1 MVNNAP
7 GNGGRIRER
16 DRRQLRELG
25 TMKFKTRIV
34 LALGVTVL
42 MPLAP
47 ALAADYDPPIYVDQA
62 PEYKPVEIG
71 SGWYLRGDV
80 GYILKD
86 RMGSV
91 DYRTF
96 DATPPGTYSNSTF
109 DTHEPD
115 TDFTFGAGFGY
126 HFNDWLRADATVE
139 GFRGNFAGTTSS
151 GDACGGMPAG
161 TSCRSQDSAKFSAIG
176 IMANAYADLGTYA
189 GFTPYVGGGLGYS
202 LVRWNDLSNT
212 LYCVGAACPSTA
224 AVSTAQ
230 HGGED
235 SWRFTYALMAGVA
248 YDISQNLKLDVG
260 YRYKHIQ
267 GGDMFGW
274 DSGTAAAGASG
285 IQGRDNGFDT
295 HEIKVGLRYD
305 LW

>member
-1 MVNNAP
+1 MTLTM
-7 GNGGRIRER
+7 RIA
-16 DRRQLRELG
+16 
-25 TMKFKTRIV
+25 
-34 LALGVTVL
+34 LAVAAGAS
-42 MPLAP
+42 MPLTP

-62 PEYKPVEIG
+62 PEYVPVEIG

-86 RMGSV
+86 RTGNV

-96 DATPPGTYSNSTF
+96 DATPPGTYSDYSFATRAI
-109 DTHEPD
+109 D
-115 TDFTFGAGFGY
+115 TDFTFGGGFGY

-139 GFRGNFAGTTSS
+139 GFRGDFNGTTTMPAPCS
-151 GDACGGMPAG
+151 GAMPAG
-161 TSCRSQDSAKFSAIG
+161 TTCRSEDSAKFSAIG

-202 LVRWNDLSNT
+202 LIRWGDLDGSA
-212 LYCVGAACPSTA
+212 YCVGAACPTTA
-224 AVSTAQ
+224 AVGTSL

-235 SWRFTYALMAGVA
+235 NWRFTYALMAGVA
-248 YDISQNLKLDVG
+248 YDISKNLKLDVG
-260 YRYKHIQ
+260 YKYRHIQ

-274 DSGTAAAGASG
+274 NAADSAAGASG
-285 IQGRDNGFDT
+285 VQGRDKGFDT
-295 HEIKVGLRYD
+295 HEVKVGLRYD

>member
-1 MVNNAP
+1 
-7 GNGGRIRER
+7 
-16 DRRQLRELG
+16 
-25 TMKFKTRIV
+25 MKFALHIA
-34 LALGVTVL
+34 LAMAATAL
-42 MPLAP
+42 MPPAP
-47 ALAADYDPPIYVDQA
+47 ALSADYDPPIYVDQA
-62 PEYKPVEIG
+62 PEYVPVEIG

-80 GYILKD
+80 GYVLED
-86 RMGSV
+86 RIGSV

-96 DATPPGTYSNSTF
+96 DPTPPGSYSGSTF
-109 DTHEPD
+109 ATRALD
-115 TDFTFGAGFGY
+115 TDFTFGGGFGY

-139 GFRGNFAGTTSS
+139 GFRGDFNGTTAS
-151 GDACGGMPAG
+151 ALPCGGGLPAT
-161 TSCRSQDSAKFSAIG
+161 TSCRSDDRSKFSAVG

-189 GFTPYVGGGLGYS
+189 GFTPYVGGGVGYS
-202 LVRWNDLSNT
+202 LLRWKDLSNT

-224 AVSTAQ
+224 ALATFK

-248 YDISQNLKLDVG
+248 YDISKNLKLDLG
-260 YRYKHIQ
+260 YKYRHIQ

-274 DSGTAAAGASG
+274 DSFSSAAGATG

>member
-1 MVNNAP
+1 MKLDI
-7 GNGGRIRER
+7 RIA
-16 DRRQLRELG
+16 
-25 TMKFKTRIV
+25 
-34 LALGVTVL
+34 LALAATAI

-86 RMGSV
+86 RIGNPG
-91 DYRTF
+91 YRAF
-96 DATPPGTYSNSTF
+96 DATPPGSYSDNAFATSGI
-109 DTHEPD
+109 D
-115 TDFTFGAGFGY
+115 TDVTFGAGFGY

-139 GFRGNFAGTTSS
+139 GFRGDFAGTTA
-151 GDACGGMPAG
+151 GAGPCAPGLPASTG
-161 TSCRSQDSAKFSAIG
+161 CRTEDGAKFSAIG
-176 IMANAYADLGTYA
+176 VMANGYVDLGTYA

-202 LVRWNDLSNT
+202 LVRWDNLSNT
-212 LYCVGAACPSTA
+212 AYCTGAACPTA
-224 AVSTAQ
+224 AAIGTSQ
-230 HGGED
+230 HEGED
-235 SWRFTYALMAGVA
+235 SWRFTYALMAGVS
-248 YDISQNLKLDVG
+248 YDISKNLKLDAG
-260 YRYKHIQ
+260 YKYRHIQ

-274 DSGTAAAGASG
+274 DSDTAAAGATG
-285 IQGRDNGFDT
+285 VQGRDDGFDT